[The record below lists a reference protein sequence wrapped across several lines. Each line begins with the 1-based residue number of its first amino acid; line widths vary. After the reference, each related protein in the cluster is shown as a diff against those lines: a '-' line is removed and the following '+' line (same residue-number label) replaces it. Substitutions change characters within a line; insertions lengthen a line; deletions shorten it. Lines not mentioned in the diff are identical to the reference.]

1 MSKKYY
7 LLFIFGLF
15 IYCADEKNPV
25 TPDTDEIV
33 IQGYLYANK
42 PVTDIKITT
51 LALFDKPKTQ
61 RPVNDALVILNKN
74 GLDYNL
80 FLSPGD
86 SGYYSYT
93 GGDLTVLPGDSFRLN
108 VTYNGK
114 TASATTV
121 VPEAPEFIFISND
134 TLWLQPYYKFMSDSN
149 RITFKW
155 TILDTNYCKLI
166 LHIRPEFESRWEY
179 TITQTSRG
187 YQYFDAD
194 WSRNELVLKFNRFY
208 EEGFYKV
215 LLTRINKEYYY
226 FLNNMEIIN
235 SKKPDYYS
243 NVNNGYGIFTAF
255 NSDSCWIYFK
265 K

>member
-1 MSKKYY
+1 MFRKYY
-7 LLFIFGLF
+7 LLLIFGLF
-15 IYCADEKNPV
+15 ICCADEKNPV
-25 TPDTDEIV
+25 TPVTDEIV
-33 IQGYLYANK
+33 VQGYLYANK
-42 PVTDIKITT
+42 PVQDIKITT
-51 LALFDKPKTQ
+51 LALFDKPQTQ
-61 RPVNDALVILNKN
+61 KPINNALVTLNKN

-80 FLSPGD
+80 SLSPGD
-86 SGYYSYT
+86 SGYYSYA

-121 VPEAPEFIFISND
+121 VPGAPEFTFISND
-134 TLWLQPYYKFMSDSN
+134 TLWHQPYYKFMSDSN

-155 TILDTNYCKLI
+155 AIPDTNYSQLI
-166 LHIRPEFESRWEY
+166 MDIRPEFESRWEY

-194 WSRNELVLKFNRFY
+194 WSHNELVLNFNRFY

-215 LLTRINKEYYY
+215 LLTRINQEYYY
-226 FLNNMEIIN
+226 FLQNMEIIN
-235 SKKPDYYS
+235 GRKPDYYS
-243 NVNNGYGIFTAF
+243 NVHNGYGIFTAV
-255 NSDSCWIYFK
+255 NSDSCRIYFK